1 VRILLAHNSPYY
13 PSCGGG
19 DRSNRILMEGLAARG
34 HAVRVVA
41 RVAKFGAEAERALL
55 EQLALRRVWA
65 EETDGAAIRIE
76 LNGVDVRILS
86 RDPRLRAYFAS
97 EIREFDPDVIVASTD
112 DPAHLLLDI
121 ALRAE
126 RARVVYL
133 VRATVAAPF
142 GPDSAMPSAA
152 RTEALRRTDGVV
164 AVSEFVAQY
173 ARRWAGLDAVHV
185 PISLLEPGDCP
196 CLGRFENHFVTMVNP
211 CAVKGISIF
220 LALAERLPQTEFA
233 AIPTWGT
240 TVKDLAALERLPN
253 VSILQPVDNFDDL
266 LRQTRV
272 VLTPSLWAEA
282 RSRVILEAMSR
293 GVPVIASDV
302 GGLAE
307 AKLGVDYL
315 LPVNPVVRYRREVD
329 ELMVPVA
336 EIPEQDAGP
345 WQAALERLLSD
356 RPHYEQLS
364 RDSRDAALAYAR
376 DLTVLPFESYLRN
389 VLRSPARRQAAAP
402 SPRAPRDAA
411 LSAGKRTL
419 LARRATARARE
430 AVPGADLEVLWDGMW
445 IVRAGPYY
453 FPAPGLFDADGPH
466 WLHWTGMA
474 EKCLRDA
481 EDYWFHVYK
490 PKPGDVIL
498 DIGAGRGA
506 DTFAF
511 SRAVGG
517 TGCVWAIEPH
527 PLSFAALQKLCA
539 WNRLTSVTPLPYAC
553 VDAPASFEIETLPV
567 WESSYLRKGAPAPTS
582 CTVEGVPLDTL
593 CASHGIERID
603 YLKMNIE
610 GAERLA
616 LPGATAALRR
626 ARFAT
631 VAAHDFRAGRGEGE
645 EFRTHGLVRQF
656 LTQAGFEL
664 LTRDNDP
671 RYYVPYHVHGFR
683 TK

>member
-1 VRILLAHNSPYY
+1 MRILLAHNSPYY

-41 RVAKFGAEAERALL
+41 RVAQFGAQAERTLL
-55 EQLALRRVWA
+55 QQLARRRVRA

-97 EIREFDPDVIVASTD
+97 QIREFEPDVIVASTD
-112 DPAHLLLDI
+112 DPAHLLLDV
-121 ALRAE
+121 ALRAG

-142 GPDSAMPSAA
+142 GPDSAMPSTA

-164 AVSEFVAQY
+164 AVSEFVARY
-173 ARRWAGLDAVHV
+173 ARRWAGLDAIHV
-185 PISLLEPGDCP
+185 PISLLEPGERP
-196 CLGRFENHFVTMVNP
+196 YLGRFDNRFVTMVNP

-220 LALAERLPQTEFA
+220 VALAERLPGTEFA
-233 AIPTWGT
+233 AVPTWGST
-240 TVKDLAALERLPN
+240 AKDLAALERLPN
-253 VSILQPVDNFDDL
+253 VSILDPVDDFDDL

-272 VLTPSLWAEA
+272 VLVPSLWAEA

-293 GVPVIASDV
+293 GVPVLASDV

-307 AKLGVDYL
+307 AKLGVAYL

-356 RPHYEQLS
+356 RAHYEQLS
-364 RDSRDAALAYAR
+364 RDSRETALAYAR
-376 DLTVLPFESYLRN
+376 DLTVVPFESYLQN
-389 VLRSPARRQAAAP
+389 VLRSPARRRAAQ
-402 SPRAPRDAA
+402 DAA

-419 LARRATARARE
+419 LARRATARARK
-430 AVPGADLEVLWDGMW
+430 ALPSADLEVLWDGMW

-453 FPAPGLFDADGPH
+453 FPAPGLFDAGGPH
-466 WLHWTGMA
+466 WMQWTGMA
-474 EKCLRDA
+474 EKYLRDT

-490 PKPGDVIL
+490 PKPGDVIVDL
-498 DIGAGRGA
+498 GAGRGE
-506 DTFAF
+506 DVFAF

-517 TGCVWAIEPH
+517 AGHVWAIEPH
-527 PLSFAALQKLCA
+527 PLSFAALEKLCA
-539 WNRLTSVTPLPYAC
+539 WNRLTNVTPLPYAC

-567 WESSYLRKGAPAPTS
+567 WESSYVRRGAPGPTS
-582 CTVEGVPLDTL
+582 ATVEGVPLDTL
-593 CASHGIERID
+593 CASHGIQRID
-603 YLKMNIE
+603 YLKINIE

-616 LPGATAALRR
+616 LPGAVAALSR

-631 VAAHDFRAGRGEGE
+631 VAAHDFRADQGEGE
-645 EFRTHGLVRQF
+645 EFRTLALVREF

-664 LTRDNDP
+664 VTRDHDP

-683 TK
+683 RGK